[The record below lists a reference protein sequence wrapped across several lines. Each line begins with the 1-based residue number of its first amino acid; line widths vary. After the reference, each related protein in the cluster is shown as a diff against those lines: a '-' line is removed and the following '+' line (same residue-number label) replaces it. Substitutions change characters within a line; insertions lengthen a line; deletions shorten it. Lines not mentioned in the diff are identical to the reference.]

1 MLPIYEKAEEVFLKG
16 NDSGW
21 ADFVTT
27 SWLLA
32 VKLLYGGDSREWR
45 YAGTW
50 HDGRWTK
57 LIKDL
62 ESCSHIDESG
72 LKQSLPAQGTPE
84 LRLGVATIETIFRI
98 GNGKPLVT
106 EGKKPYF
113 GIVRVRRQRSCSR
126 QTCFNAEKYHA
137 CFPISLPKSFGIGLS
152 RILRMITNPSDI
164 YLS

>member
-45 YAGTW
+45 YTETW

-62 ESCSHIDESG
+62 EPCSHIDESG
-72 LKQSLPAQGTPE
+72 LKQSLPA
-84 LRLGVATIETIFRI
+84 R
-98 GNGKPLVT
+98 
-106 EGKKPYF
+106 
-113 GIVRVRRQRSCSR
+113 
-126 QTCFNAEKYHA
+126 
-137 CFPISLPKSFGIGLS
+137 
-152 RILRMITNPSDI
+152 
-164 YLS
+164 